1 MNCIEGLQAQ
11 VNAAMKALPR
21 PKIVVARDEHASEV
35 WSDYYQH
42 TPRGHY
48 MAYRAGDPPMN
59 AQTRRELAEAIAAY
73 VAQYQW
79 GRPITYPER
88 KPTMIDTGIVFVIEY
103 IDRFVIPT
111 SRDIE
116 STQDKLSNIV
126 FTAGRAVADERLTEW
141 RFEVLCRLA
150 ADTINWAT
158 AIDGDDSRDA
168 FVRVLRQDVRAEWER
183 AHYKYEGNTPAHPTM
198 PDMDRAAI
206 LVAQVGEVAKAL
218 TGHAGNLRDKL
229 VQVAAMAVA
238 WASALRDDQTDARHN
253 GA

>member
-21 PKIVVARDEHASEV
+21 PGHAAARDEHASEV
-35 WSDYYQH
+35 RSDYYQH
-42 TPRGHY
+42 SPDDVTWLIEQLN
-48 MAYRAGDPPMN
+48 PPMN
-59 AQTRRELAEAIAAY
+59 DQTRRELAETVADL

-88 KPTMIDTGIVFVIEY
+88 KPTMIDTGIDFVIEY

-111 SRDIE
+111 SHDIE

-141 RFEVLCRLA
+141 RFEVLCRIA
-150 ADTINWAT
+150 ADTIDWAT

-206 LVAQVGEVAKAL
+206 LVARVGEVAKAL
-218 TGHAGNLRDKL
+218 TGHSGNLRDEL
-229 VQVAAMAVA
+229 VQVAAMAIA
-238 WASALRDDQTDARHN
+238 WASALREDQTDA
-253 GA
+253 